1 MAGYGPGS
9 PGGSYSSYTSANSI
23 TISDIQDAVSI
34 DPKLLAK
41 IEKMDRNFETI
52 MDRLAVLDDPTA
64 EKLERYKMLREA
76 YLKYKFLEKLCNEA
90 DES

>member
-9 PGGSYSSYTSANSI
+9 PGGSYRSN
-23 TISDIQDAVSI
+23 ISVAELQEISI

-52 MDRLAVLDDPTA
+52 MDRLAVLDNPTPV
-64 EKLERYKMLREA
+64 KLARHKMLKDA
-76 YLKYKFLEKLCNEA
+76 YLKYKFLEKLCDAE
-90 DES
+90 EEEGEY